1 MGLTEDE
8 KKARVAKLRPI
19 DDVFFEALAQNPK
32 VCQEILRVILEDDK
46 LVVNDVIT
54 QNSERNIYGRSVR
67 LDALCTLGTGEKCN
81 IEVQRSD
88 NDDHL
93 RRARFNASVITAI
106 NSDPGIK
113 FENVKDVC
121 IVYISQFDV
130 FKQGRTIYHV
140 DKMIRET
147 GTYVDDGLR
156 EIFVNTAV
164 NDGSD
169 ISKLMSCF
177 LAETVNN
184 PKFPELS
191 KEVKR
196 LKETEGGLDVMCDIM
211 EQYNQEA
218 VDKEIRQRII
228 KMAKKGFQTKDI
240 ADVYDKTV
248 DEIEAILNS
257 SEN

>member
-1 MGLTEDE
+1 M
-8 KKARVAKLRPI
+8 
-19 DDVFFEALAQNPK
+19 
-32 VCQEILRVILEDDK
+32 EDDK

-106 NSDPGIK
+106 NSDPGTK

-147 GTYVDDGLR
+147 GTYVDNGLR

-169 ISKLMSCF
+169 ISELMACF
-177 LAETVNN
+177 LAEKVDN

-191 KEVKR
+191 SEVKR
-196 LKETEGGLDVMCDIM
+196 LKETEGGLDVMCDVM
-211 EQYNQEA
+211 EKYNQEA
-218 VDKEIRQRII
+218 VDKNERKRIKI
-228 KMAKKGFQTKDI
+228 MAEKGSDLKFI
-240 ADVYDKTV
+240 AEVFDKTV
-248 DEIEAILNS
+248 DEVEAILDS
-257 SEN
+257 SEE

>member
-1 MGLTEDE
+1 M
-8 KKARVAKLRPI
+8 
-19 DDVFFEALAQNPK
+19 
-32 VCQEILRVILEDDK
+32 
-46 LVVNDVIT
+46 IT

-106 NSDPGIK
+106 NSDPGTK

-130 FKQGRTIYHV
+130 FRQGRTIYHV

-169 ISKLMSCF
+169 ISELMSCF
-177 LAETVNN
+177 LAERVDN

-191 KEVKR
+191 SEVKR

-211 EQYNQEA
+211 EKYNQEA
-218 VDKEIRQRII
+218 VDKNERKRIKI
-228 KMAKKGFQTKDI
+228 MAEKGSDLKFI
-240 ADVYDKTV
+240 AEVYDKTV

>member
-1 MGLTEDE
+1 MGLTEEE
-8 KKARVAKLRPI
+8 KKKRVAKLRPI

-106 NSDPGIK
+106 NSDPGTK

-169 ISKLMSCF
+169 ISELMACF
-177 LAETVNN
+177 LAEKVDN

-191 KEVKR
+191 SEVKR
-196 LKETEGGLDVMCDIM
+196 LKETEGGLDVMCDVM
-211 EQYNQEA
+211 EKYNQEA
-218 VDKEIRQRII
+218 VDKNERKRIKI
-228 KMAKKGFQTKDI
+228 MAEKGSDLKFI
-240 ADVYDKTV
+240 AEVFDKTV
-248 DEIEAILNS
+248 DEVEAILDS
-257 SEN
+257 SEE

>member
-19 DDVFFEALAQNPK
+19 DDVFFEVLAQNPK

-106 NSDPGIK
+106 NSDPGTK
-113 FENVKDVC
+113 FEKVKDVC

-130 FKQGRTIYHV
+130 FKQGKTIYHV

-169 ISKLMSCF
+169 ISELMACF
-177 LAETVNN
+177 LAERVDN

-191 KEVKR
+191 SEVKR
-196 LKETEGGLDVMCDIM
+196 LKETKGGLDVMCDVM
-211 EQYNQEA
+211 EKYNQEA
-218 VDKEIRQRII
+218 VDKFAVDAI
-228 KMAKKGFQTKDI
+228 KRMAKNGTSVKDLANGFQ
-240 ADVYDKTV
+240 KTEA
-248 DEIEAILNS
+248 EIEAILDS
-257 SEN
+257 SED

>member
-1 MGLTEDE
+1 M
-8 KKARVAKLRPI
+8 
-19 DDVFFEALAQNPK
+19 
-32 VCQEILRVILEDDK
+32 EDDK

-54 QNSERNIYGRSVR
+54 QNSERNIYGRSVK

-106 NSDPGIK
+106 NSDPGTK

-130 FKQGRTIYHV
+130 FKQGKTIYHV
-140 DKMIRET
+140 NKMIRET
-147 GTYVDDGLR
+147 GAYVDDGLR

-164 NDGSD
+164 NDGSN
-169 ISKLMSCF
+169 ISELMACF
-177 LAETVNN
+177 LAEKVDN

-191 KEVKR
+191 SEVKR
-196 LKETEGGLDVMCDIM
+196 LKETEGGLDVMCDVM
-211 EQYNQEA
+211 EKYNQEA
-218 VDKEIRQRII
+218 VDKNERKRIKI
-228 KMAKKGFQTKDI
+228 MAEKGSDLKFI
-240 ADVYDKTV
+240 AEVFDKTV
-248 DEIEAILNS
+248 DEVEAILDS
-257 SEN
+257 SEE

>member
-19 DDVFFEALAQNPK
+19 DDVFFEALAQNKK

-106 NSDPGIK
+106 NSDPGTK

-169 ISKLMSCF
+169 ISELMSCF
-177 LAETVNN
+177 LAERVDN

-191 KEVKR
+191 SEVKR

-211 EQYNQEA
+211 EKYNQEA
-218 VDKEIRQRII
+218 VDKNERKRIKI
-228 KMAKKGFQTKDI
+228 MAEKGSDLKFI
-240 ADVYDKTV
+240 AEVYDKTV
-248 DEIEAILNS
+248 DEVEAILNS

>member
-19 DDVFFEALAQNPK
+19 DDVFFEVLAQNPK

-46 LVVNDVIT
+46 LIVDDVIT

-106 NSDPGIK
+106 NSNPGTK

-130 FKQGRTIYHV
+130 FKQGKTIYHV

-196 LKETEGGLDVMCDIM
+196 LKETKGGLDIMCDIM

-218 VDKEIRQRII
+218 VDKNERKRIKI
-228 KMAKKGFQTKDI
+228 MAKKGSDVEFI
-240 ADVYDKTV
+240 AEVFDKTV
-248 DEIEAILNS
+248 DEVEAILNS

>member
-1 MGLTEDE
+1 MK

-106 NSDPGIK
+106 NSDPGTK

-130 FKQGRTIYHV
+130 FKQGKTIYHV

-196 LKETEGGLDVMCDIM
+196 LKETKGGLDIMCDIM

-218 VDKEIRQRII
+218 VDKNERKRIKI
-228 KMAKKGFQTKDI
+228 MAKKGSDVEFI
-240 ADVYDKTV
+240 AEVFDKTV
-248 DEIEAILNS
+248 DEVEAILNS

>member
-67 LDALCTLGTGEKCN
+67 VDALCTLGTGEKCN

-106 NSDPGIK
+106 NSDPGTK

-130 FKQGRTIYHV
+130 FKQGKTIYHV

-196 LKETEGGLDVMCDIM
+196 LKETKGGLDIMCDIM

-218 VDKEIRQRII
+218 VDKNERKRIKI
-228 KMAKKGFQTKDI
+228 MAKKGSDVEFI
-240 ADVYDKTV
+240 AEVFDKTV
-248 DEIEAILNS
+248 DEVEAILNS
-257 SEN
+257 SED

>member
-46 LVVNDVIT
+46 LIVNEVIT
-54 QNSERNIYGRSVR
+54 QCSEKNIYGRSVR

-106 NSDPGIK
+106 NSDPGTK
-113 FENVKDVC
+113 FEKVKDVC

-130 FKQGRTIYHV
+130 FRQDKTIYHV
-140 DKMIRET
+140 DKVIRET
-147 GTYVDDGLR
+147 GTVVDDGLR

-196 LKETEGGLDVMCDIM
+196 LKETKGGLDIMCDIM

-228 KMAKKGFQTKDI
+228 KMAKKGFTTKDI

-248 DEIEAILNS
+248 DEVETILNS

>member
-106 NSDPGIK
+106 NSDPGTK

-130 FKQGRTIYHV
+130 FKQGKTIYHV

-196 LKETEGGLDVMCDIM
+196 LKETKGGLDIMCDIM

-218 VDKEIRQRII
+218 VDKNERKRIKI
-228 KMAKKGFQTKDI
+228 MAKKGSDVEFI
-240 ADVYDKTV
+240 AEVFDKTV
-248 DEIEAILNS
+248 DEVEAILNS

>member
-106 NSDPGIK
+106 NSDPGTK

-130 FKQGRTIYHV
+130 FKQGKTIYRV

-147 GTYVDDGLR
+147 GIYVDDGLR

-169 ISKLMSCF
+169 ISELMSCF
-177 LAETVNN
+177 LAERVDN

-191 KEVKR
+191 NEVKR

-218 VDKEIRQRII
+218 VDKEIKQRIV
-228 KMAKKGFQTKDI
+228 KMAKKGFQIKDI
-240 ADVYDKTV
+240 ADIYDKTV
-248 DEIEAILNS
+248 DEIESILDS
-257 SEN
+257 SED

>member
-1 MGLTEDE
+1 M
-8 KKARVAKLRPI
+8 
-19 DDVFFEALAQNPK
+19 FFEALAQNPK

-106 NSDPGIK
+106 NSDPGTK

-130 FKQGRTIYHV
+130 FKQGKTIYHV

-196 LKETEGGLDVMCDIM
+196 LKETKGGLDIMCDIM

-218 VDKEIRQRII
+218 VDKNERKRIKI
-228 KMAKKGFQTKDI
+228 MAKKGSDVEFI
-240 ADVYDKTV
+240 AEVFDKTV
-248 DEIEAILNS
+248 DEVEAILNS
-257 SEN
+257 SED

>member
-106 NSDPGIK
+106 NSDPGTK

-130 FKQGRTIYHV
+130 FKQGKTIYHV

-196 LKETEGGLDVMCDIM
+196 LKETKGGLDIMCDIM

-218 VDKEIRQRII
+218 VDKNERKRIKI
-228 KMAKKGFQTKDI
+228 MAKKGSDVEFI
-240 ADVYDKTV
+240 AEVFDKTV
-248 DEIEAILNS
+248 DEVEAILNS
-257 SEN
+257 SED

>member
-1 MGLTEDE
+1 M
-8 KKARVAKLRPI
+8 
-19 DDVFFEALAQNPK
+19 AQNPK

-106 NSDPGIK
+106 NSDPGTK

-147 GTYVDDGLR
+147 GTYVDNGLR

-169 ISKLMSCF
+169 ISELMACF
-177 LAETVNN
+177 LAEKVDN

-191 KEVKR
+191 SEVKR
-196 LKETEGGLDVMCDIM
+196 LKETEGGLDVMCDVM
-211 EQYNQEA
+211 EKYNQEA
-218 VDKEIRQRII
+218 VDKNERKRIKI
-228 KMAKKGFQTKDI
+228 MAEKGSDLKFI
-240 ADVYDKTV
+240 AEVFDKTV
-248 DEIEAILNS
+248 DEVEAILDS
-257 SEN
+257 SEE